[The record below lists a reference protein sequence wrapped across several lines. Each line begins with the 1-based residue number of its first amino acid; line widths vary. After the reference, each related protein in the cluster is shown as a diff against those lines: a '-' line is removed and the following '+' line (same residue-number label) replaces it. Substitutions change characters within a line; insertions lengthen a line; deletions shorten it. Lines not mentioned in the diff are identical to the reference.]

1 MKTTTIIV
9 LAFVAMVLGTFMLAE
24 PTLASPT
31 PNDYQAF
38 PCDEIRGYPCP
49 PIQDMANRVKRD
61 LCDFCYDCFKIDP
74 HGTRFTRCNYC
85 YHRCRH

>member
-49 PIQDMANRVKRD
+49 PIQDMANSQKSS
-61 LCDFCYDCFKIDP
+61 KMP
-74 HGTRFTRCNYC
+74 HFQSV
-85 YHRCRH
+85 